1 MLGAC
6 VVESH
11 PSPGKKEEGMRK
23 MFRKAEAGFTLIEM
37 LIVVLIVGILAAV
50 AAPVYFGY
58 TKDAKM
64 SEAKAISGSIW
75 SSMQGCAQAVPLTAC
90 LVSGSYTRAGLTVAG
105 ATADSRWTAALG
117 GNNVTMD
124 ATNKLVG
131 SANPL
136 IEIDGTAADLTNLR
150 VQFSWANLTGL
161 GSFQCSTD
169 GGGTYNPC

>member
-1 MLGAC
+1 
-6 VVESH
+6 
-11 PSPGKKEEGMRK
+11 MRK

-64 SEAKAISGSIW
+64 SEAKAIAGSIW

-105 ATADSRWTAALG
+105 ATADGRWTAALG